1 MSQAKYVGQKVLR
14 KEDPRLLTGKG
25 AYVDDV
31 HLPHTAHMALLRS
44 PHAHARILRLDVSRA
59 RALEGVLDI
68 VTGPDIRGKLGK
80 IPSAVALPDLRVP
93 DHYLLAIDRVRYVGE
108 PVAAVVAENAY
119 IARDALDLIEA
130 DYEPLPV
137 VTDPEKALEPGSPVI
152 HEQWDSNIAG
162 TYKLES
168 GDVKRAFREA
178 DRVVKIRLVNQRL
191 SPAPLEGRAVQASYQ
206 QGEKLLTVWAATQ
219 GPHSQRARIA
229 RLLRIPEDR
238 VRVITIDVGG
248 SFGSKMNVFPEDG
261 LAPFLAMRLGRPVK
275 WIETRRES
283 LLATFHGRGQIN
295 YAELALN
302 RKGRILGLKCRS
314 VADVGAY
321 LQMLTALIPS
331 TTVTMAV
338 GCYKIP
344 AVSMELTEVFTNK
357 MSTDL
362 YRGAG
367 RPEATYILERAIDSA
382 AAELGLDPAVVRS
395 RNFPKPSEFPYTTP
409 TGLVYDSGNYQRSL
423 KKALALAGYQK
434 LRERQKRM
442 RQQGRLLGIGIASY
456 VEMCSI
462 GPASASPAGGGWES
476 ATVRVSPSCKVTVL
490 TGSSPHG
497 QGGETTFAQIAAE
510 QLAVP
515 YEDVTVLHGDT
526 AAGPQGTGTF
536 GSRTTAVGGA
546 AVFMSAEKIKAKMQ
560 ILAAHLL
567 GVRPKNVVWRNGKLV
582 SKTNPRKLKT
592 FHEIVRAAYMG
603 KNLPRG
609 MEPGLDAT
617 SYFSPPNYTF
627 PFGAHVCVVEID
639 TETGEVKFVKYVAVD
654 DCGKVINPLLVEGQ
668 VQGGIA
674 QGVGQ
679 ALYEETVYDENGQLL
694 TGSLM
699 DYVMPKATQ
708 VPQYL
713 CDRTVTPTD
722 VNPLGA
728 KGVGEAG
735 IIGSTPAVV
744 NAVVD
749 ALAPYGVRNLDMP
762 LKPEKIWKILRS
774 SRAGVAGC

>member
-238 VRVITIDVGG
+238 IRVITIDVGG

-442 RQQGRLLGIGIASY
+442 RKQGRLLGIGIASY

>member
-1 MSQAKYVGQKVLR
+1 MAQAKYVGQKVLR

-31 HLPHTAHMALLRS
+31 HLPNTAHMAMLRS

-59 RALEGVLDI
+59 RALKGVLDV

-108 PVAAVVAENAY
+108 PVAAVVAETPY
-119 IARDALDLIEA
+119 VARDALDLIEV
-130 DYEPLPV
+130 DYDPLPV
-137 VTDPEKALEPGSPVI
+137 VVDPEKAIEPGSPVI
-152 HEQWDSNIAG
+152 HEQWDSNVAG

-168 GDVKRAFREA
+168 GNVKRAFREA
-178 DRVVKIRLVNQRL
+178 DRVVKLRLVNQRL
-191 SPAPLEGRAVQASYQ
+191 SPAPLEGRAVQASFQ
-206 QGEKLLTVWAATQ
+206 LGEKLLTVWAATQ
-219 GPHSQRARIA
+219 GPHFHRARIA
-229 RLLRIPEDR
+229 RLLRIPDDR

-248 SFGSKMNVFPEDG
+248 SFGSKLNVFPEDG
-261 LAPFLAMRLGRPVK
+261 LVPFLAMRLERPVK

-283 LLATFHGRGQIN
+283 LVATFHGRGQIN
-295 YAELALN
+295 YVEMALS
-302 RKGRILGLKCRS
+302 RKGQILGLKCRS
-314 VADVGAY
+314 IADVGAY
-321 LQMLTALIPS
+321 LQMLTALVPS

-367 RPEATYILERAIDSA
+367 RPEATYILERAIDLA
-382 AAELGLDPAVVRS
+382 AAELGLDPAVIRS
-395 RNFPKPSEFPYTTP
+395 RNFLKPSEFPYTTP

-423 KKALALAGYQK
+423 KKALALADYQK

-442 RQQGRLLGIGIASY
+442 RKQGRLLGIGIASY

-462 GPASASPAGGGWES
+462 GPASDSPAGGGWES
-476 ATVRVSPSCKVTVL
+476 ATVRVSPSCKVTVH

-497 QGGETTFAQIAAE
+497 QGGETTLAQIAAE

-546 AVFMSAEKIKAKMQ
+546 AVFMSTEKIKAKMQ
-560 ILAAHLL
+560 SLAAHLL
-567 GVRPKNVVWRNGKLV
+567 GVGAKQVVWRNGKLV
-582 SKTNPRKLKT
+582 SKTNSRKFKT
-592 FHEIVRAAYMG
+592 FREIVRAAYMA

-654 DCGKVINPLLVEGQ
+654 DCGNVINPMTVEGQ
-668 VQGGIA
+668 VHGGIA

-708 VPQYL
+708 VPHYL

-762 LKPEKIWKILRS
+762 LKPEKIWKILRN
-774 SRAGVAGC
+774 SRAGVADG

>member
-442 RQQGRLLGIGIASY
+442 RKQGRLLGIGIASY

>member
-168 GDVKRAFREA
+168 GDVQRAFREA

-442 RQQGRLLGIGIASY
+442 RKQGRLLGIGIASY

-546 AVFMSAEKIKAKMQ
+546 AVFISAEKIKAKMQ

-609 MEPGLDAT
+609 MEAGLDAT

-639 TETGEVKFVKYVAVD
+639 PETGEVKFVKYVAVD

-713 CDRTVTPTD
+713 CNRTVTPTD

-774 SRAGVAGC
+774 SRAGVAGG